1 MGLIKAGMGAIGGV
15 LADQW
20 KEYFYCDSMTPD
32 VLMCKGQ
39 KRISNQGR
47 SSNTSAEDNIISN
60 GSVIA
65 VNVGQCMMIVEQ
77 GKVVDL
83 CAEPGEYT
91 YDKSTE
97 PSVFTG
103 DLKES
108 VIQVF
113 QRMGKRFTFGGDTG
127 KDQRVY
133 YFNTKEIIGNK
144 YGTPAE
150 IPFKVIE
157 ENTGRSLLVRIR
169 CFGEYSY
176 KIVDPILFYS
186 TIAGNAPEQ
195 YLRSQWDSQLKSELL
210 TALQPAFGKISAQ
223 RIDYTELPMRTME
236 LADALN
242 DVLSNKW
249 RDLRGIEIVSF
260 GVNSVKANEEDEAK
274 LQKVQMGA
282 MMSNPEMRLGVLT
295 DATADGI
302 RNASANE
309 GGMGPMGAFIGMGMA
324 NMAGGMAMGNAYG
337 PGGYP
342 PPYGQAPQQPYPP
355 QQPAPAPAPAAAPA
369 GWTCACGHTGNTGNF
384 CSGCGKPKPAPQPA
398 AGGWDCECGAKGN
411 TGKFCSNCGKPQP
424 ATPAGWTCSCGS
436 VNQGQFCPNC
446 GSRKPAGAPLY
457 KCDKCG
463 WEPEDPHNPPKFC
476 PRCGDPFNEGDI
488 VK

>member
-39 KRISNQGR
+39 KRTSSQGR
-47 SSNTSAEDNIISN
+47 SSNTSGEDNIISN

-186 TIAGNAPEQ
+186 TIAGNAPDQ

-242 DVLSNKW
+242 DVLSSKW

-282 MMSNPEMRLGVLT
+282 MMSNPEMRMGVLT

-309 GGMGPMGAFIGMGMA
+309 SGMGPMGAFIGMGMA

-337 PGGYP
+337 PGGQYP
-342 PPYGQAPQQPYPP
+342 PQYGQQPYGQPPQQPYPP
-355 QQPAPAPAPAAAPA
+355 QQPAPAAAPAAAA
-369 GWTCACGHTGNTGNF
+369 GWACSCGHTGNTGNF

-398 AGGWDCECGAKGN
+398 AG
-411 TGKFCSNCGKPQP
+411 
-424 ATPAGWTCSCGS
+424 GWTCSCGS